1 MLRER
6 NAGENKIGQCLSEA
20 CSERGMTFYC
30 LARNSGVP
38 LTTLMH
44 IVDGSTKNPGI
55 YTIMRLCDA
64 MELPMASF
72 IEELCD

>member
-1 MLRER
+1 MLKEIKTK
-6 NAGENKIGQCLSEA
+6 ENRIGQQLAEA
-20 CSERGMTFYC
+20 CEERGLTFYS
-30 LARNSGVP
+30 LARMSGVP

-64 MELPMASF
+64 MELSMAEL
-72 IEELCD
+72 IEELRD